1 MFPYQRFFTN
11 ASEVN
16 HALTRTNY
24 MTVLLHFM
32 FFVDDTIGWGAE
44 QFAHSLATGQWH
56 AVAWSHSHLT
66 IYGHWC
72 NNGSFGA
79 EPYIE
84 LKA

>member
-32 FFVDDTIGWGAE
+32 FFVDDTIG
-44 QFAHSLATGQWH
+44 
-56 AVAWSHSHLT
+56 
-66 IYGHWC
+66 
-72 NNGSFGA
+72 
-79 EPYIE
+79 
-84 LKA
+84 